1 MKKVAFLLLVPALA
15 VAGCGGDDDEPGSAP
30 PKPGATASI
39 DTGTPVVTTGSG
51 DEDGEAA
58 VPDVSKLEDLPAPS
72 GVSGAGACAS
82 AGLNPTR
89 ANIGRVRSVI
99 LCLHNAERRS
109 RGLRALRLNRRLS
122 RAASSH
128 SRAMVSRKF
137 FAHDAPGGGD
147 VVSRARRA
155 GYIPR
160 RGRWTI
166 GENIAFGSGP
176 LGTPGK
182 IMDAWMN
189 SPGHRAN
196 VLTGAFKEIGIGIVI
211 GAPIGGGGG
220 GVTYTTVFGARS

>member
-1 MKKVAFLLLVPALA
+1 MKPLAILILVPVFAL
-15 VAGCGGDDDEPGSAP
+15 AGCGGDDDGDTTSAP
-30 PKPGATASI
+30 PKPAAAANI
-39 DTGTPVVTTGSG
+39 DTGSPVVTTGSG
-51 DEDGEAA
+51 EDDGESAL
-58 VPDVSKLEDLPAPS
+58 PDVSKLDELPAPS

-82 AGLNPTR
+82 AGLSPSRGNV
-89 ANIGRVRSVI
+89 GRVRSVI

-122 RAASSH
+122 RAASGH

-137 FAHDAPGGGD
+137 FAHEAPGGGNL
-147 VVSRARRA
+147 VSRARRA

-160 RGRWTI
+160 SGRWTV
-166 GENIAFGSGP
+166 GENLAFGSGP

-211 GAPIGGGGG
+211 GSPVGGG
-220 GVTYTTVFGARS
+220 GVTYTAVFGAKS

>member
-1 MKKVAFLLLVPALA
+1 MKKAAFLLLVPALA
-15 VAGCGGDDDEPGSAP
+15 VAGCGGDDDDSASGP
-30 PKPGATASI
+30 PKQAATASI

-51 DEDGEAA
+51 DSAGEA
-58 VPDVSKLEDLPAPS
+58 VLPDVSKLEDLPDPS
-72 GVSGAGACAS
+72 GVSVAGACAA

-89 ANIGRVRSVI
+89 GNIGRVRSVI

-109 RGLRALRLNRRLS
+109 RGLRALRLNPRLT
-122 RAASSH
+122 RAASGHAS
-128 SRAMVSRKF
+128 AMVSRKF
-137 FAHDAPGGGD
+137 FAHDTPGGGD
-147 VVSRARRA
+147 VVSRARRV

-160 RGRWTI
+160 RGRWTV
-166 GENIAFGSGP
+166 GENLGFGSGP

-196 VLTGAFKEIGIGIVI
+196 VLTRGFEEIGIGIAI
-211 GAPIGGGGG
+211 GAPVGGGG